1 MTAFLVLLREYRN
14 AISVFITL
22 MVAFFL
28 LLMAGGTVSGDR
40 HGIREA
46 ILQITGSAQSLLSR
60 PVSTIERFQDRM
72 SELSRLD
79 RENRQYKAELE
90 RLRPLGIRL
99 EELEQENHRLK
110 SLLQMR
116 PDSAFRALAVRVVGD
131 SSSAFARSY
140 ILDAGRRDGVIVNA
154 PVTVPEGLVGR
165 VVRASDTASLVISLL
180 DLNSRVPVLIQRS
193 RVKAVSAGQ
202 NTTRLNL
209 EYLPK
214 DADVVIGDLVVTSGT
229 GGIFPKGLVVGKVV
243 TLEPGR
249 EGLFREAKVQPMVD
263 FDRIEEA
270 YLMLP
275 LATRSSDSPSTAP

>member
-1 MTAFLVLLREYRN
+1 MSAFLVLLREYRN

-46 ILQITGSAQSLLSR
+46 ILQITGSVQSLLSR

-79 RENRQYKAELE
+79 RENRQYKAEVE

-116 PDSAFRALAVRVVGD
+116 PDPAFRALAVRVVGD

-140 ILDAGRRDGVIVNA
+140 ILNAGRQDGVIVNA

-202 NTTRLNL
+202 NNTRLNL

-229 GGIFPKGLVVGKVV
+229 GGIFPKGLAVGKVV
-243 TLEPGR
+243 SLEPGR

-270 YLMLP
+270 HLMLP
-275 LATRSSDSPSTAP
+275 QATRPADAAPTP